1 MAARRPVIAAVVLA
15 LCALVAIKCAFSSV
29 EQEAFVNASP
39 AVCSLRATAAPAAGA
54 VPLTVRTALPEP
66 IPDDA
71 ILPVDFSRTSLYWGL
86 LFVLVMMVLFSSYFF
101 N

>member
-1 MAARRPVIAAVVLA
+1 MAARRPVLAAVVLA
-15 LCALVAIKCAFSSV
+15 LFAAAALLTFAPAA
-29 EQEAFVNASP
+29 EQEVFVSGASAP
-39 AVCSLRATAAPAAGA
+39 NSLRATPAITAS
-54 VPLTVRTALPEP
+54 LTARAALPEP

>member
-1 MAARRPVIAAVVLA
+1 MAARRPVLAAVVLA
-15 LCALVAIKCAFSSV
+15 LCALVALRCAFSQV
-29 EQEAFVNASP
+29 EQEAFVNAAP
-39 AVCSLRATAAPAAGA
+39 AVRSLRATTASEV
-54 VPLTVRTALPEP
+54 VPLIARAALPEP

>member
-1 MAARRPVIAAVVLA
+1 MAARRPVLAAAVLA
-15 LCALVAIKCAFSSV
+15 LCAFVALQVAFAPV
-29 EQEAFVNASP
+29 EEETFVNASP
-39 AVCSLRATAAPAAGA
+39 AVRSLRATASAPLAA
-54 VPLTVRTALPEP
+54 PLTAREALPEP

>member
-1 MAARRPVIAAVVLA
+1 MAARRPVLAAAVLA
-15 LCALVAIKCAFSSV
+15 LFAAAALLTF
-29 EQEAFVNASP
+29 
-39 AVCSLRATAAPAAGA
+39 APAAEQEVFVSGA
-54 VPLTVRTALPEP
+54 SAPRSSLRTSLAPVASLTARAALPEP